1 MADYVLGY
9 TREPIDNVLYDPR
22 LAYSLHL
29 ALSGDG
35 VHFGG
40 LNHNSGVLF
49 ALATE
54 NGDGSLNPMSL
65 KNPWLFRLRDGR
77 YGVLAVRIPGD
88 GGEDESSRGAVL
100 FWTTK
105 DLLEYREEGLIALCG
120 DYVER
125 AACVYREEQDA
136 YELEWR
142 TEDGTCYRALR
153 SELTAGGVGGTNG
166 AVAGGAAGTPG
177 DVAGGAGAEAT
188 SAGGMAGDTA
198 GTPGG
203 AEISAGAAAGDAAGM
218 TGGVATPVVAF
229 AGDIAGTDG
238 NAELISGEPELLGE
252 WIRNGRTS
260 EADPAR
266 ALVTEN
272 MTGAVIQNIIEV
284 PPAVADRLRKKLTT
298 PENVGVSFPELVEV
312 HSREELEARRATLL
326 YSDGGTDSARVDWE
340 LGEVDFDLP
349 GQYRIRGRV
358 HQDSFPFPVAFNRAD
373 PCIGRWQ
380 GKYYFISTNDADHE
394 HTIYVR
400 EADTIPG
407 LVTAEDHLILDAY
420 TYEGIGGL
428 LWAPEFH
435 EINGKF
441 YIFHAATPGEFFRE
455 ESHVMELREGGN
467 PACREDWSAPRR
479 VVRKDG
485 SELCRAGETITL
497 DMTCFPWEGKWYA
510 CWSQRQF
517 LPKDLGAW
525 LYVAELDPEKP
536 WMLASDPVVL
546 SKPDYGW
553 GNNHTFVEEG
563 PFAVPSTDGL
573 YLTFSAAA
581 VDTSYVV
588 GYLALEKGNDPLIR
602 ENWRKNNYPI
612 LTSRSVEGEYGT
624 GHNAYVT
631 DEEGGTWNTYHAR
644 PGTEGVRSSGIRRV
658 YFDVDGAP
666 VLDVTEE
673 LGLKEEFRQVETTL
687 KII

>member
-1 MADYVLGY
+1 MGY

-29 ALSGDG
+29 ALSRDG
-35 VHFGG
+35 VHYRG

-54 NGDGSLNPMSL
+54 NEDGSLNPMSL
-65 KNPWLFRLRDGR
+65 KNPWLFRMRDGS

-105 DLLEYREEGLIALCG
+105 DLLEYREEGLIALC
-120 DYVER
+120 DEYVEK
-125 AACVYREEQDA
+125 AACVYQEETDIYA
-136 YELEWR
+136 LEWQ
-142 TEDGTCYRALR
+142 TGNGTCYRTQR
-153 SELTAGGVGGTNG
+153 RELTAGVRK
-166 AVAGGAAGTPG
+166 P
-177 DVAGGAGAEAT
+177 
-188 SAGGMAGDTA
+188 AGDM
-198 GTPGG
+198 
-203 AEISAGAAAGDAAGM
+203 AETAGDAE
-218 TGGVATPVVAF
+218 VIP
-229 AGDIAGTDG
+229 
-238 NAELISGEPELLGE
+238 GEPELLKGSAE
-252 WIRNGRTS
+252 SGKNSDATASLGVIP
-260 EADPAR
+260 EQ
-266 ALVTEN
+266 
-272 MTGAVIQNIIEV
+272 MTGAVIQNALEV
-284 PPAVADRLRKKLTT
+284 PPEVADRLRKKLMT
-298 PENVGVSFPELVEV
+298 PENVGVLFPEEV
-312 HSREELEARRATLL
+312 WVHGREELENCKAGLF
-326 YSDGGTDSARVDWE
+326 YSDGGTGSAKVDWE
-340 LGEVDFDLP
+340 LENVDFDSP
-349 GQYRIRGRV
+349 GQYKIRGRL
-358 HQDSFPFPVAFNRAD
+358 HQDHFAFPVAFNRAD

-400 EADTIPG
+400 EADSIPE

-435 EINGKF
+435 EINGKL
-441 YIFHAATPGEFFRE
+441 YIFHAATPGEFFWE
-455 ESHVMELREGGN
+455 ESHVMELREGGS

-485 SELCRAGETITL
+485 SELCEAGKTITL
-497 DMTCFPWEGKWYA
+497 DMTCFAWEGKWYA

-525 LYVAELDPEKP
+525 LYIAELNPEKP

-563 PFAVPSTDGL
+563 PFAVPGADRL

-588 GYLALEKGNDPLIR
+588 SYLVLEKGKNPLIR

-631 DEEGGTWNTYHAR
+631 DGEGRIWNTYHAR

-658 YFDVDGAP
+658 CFDIDGAP
-666 VLDVTEE
+666 VLDMTEE
-673 LGLKEEFRQVETTL
+673 LELKEAYRQVETVL
-687 KII
+687 NIV

>member
-29 ALSGDG
+29 ALSKDG
-35 VHFGG
+35 VHYRG

-54 NGDGSLNPMSL
+54 NEDGSLNPMSL
-65 KNPWLFRLRDGR
+65 KNPWLFRMRDGS

-105 DLLEYREEGLIALCG
+105 DLLEYREEGLIALC
-120 DYVER
+120 DEYVEK
-125 AACVYREEQDA
+125 AACVYQEETDVYA
-136 YELEWR
+136 LEWQ
-142 TEDGTCYRALR
+142 TGNGTCYRTQR
-153 SELTAGGVGGTNG
+153 RELTAGVGK
-166 AVAGGAAGTPG
+166 
-177 DVAGGAGAEAT
+177 
-188 SAGGMAGDTA
+188 
-198 GTPGG
+198 
-203 AEISAGAAAGDAAGM
+203 AAGDMAE
-218 TGGVATPVVAF
+218 T
-229 AGDIAGTDG
+229 AGD
-238 NAELISGEPELLGE
+238 AEVIPGEPELLGGSAE
-252 WIRNGRTS
+252 SGKSSGGAASLEVIP
-260 EADPAR
+260 EQ
-266 ALVTEN
+266 
-272 MTGAVIQNIIEV
+272 MTGAVIQNAVEV
-284 PPAVADRLRKKLTT
+284 SPAVADRLRKKLMT
-298 PENVGVSFPELVEV
+298 PENIGVLFPEEV
-312 HSREELEARRATLL
+312 WVHGREELENCKAILF
-326 YSDGGTDSARVDWE
+326 YSDGGTDSAKVDWE
-340 LGEVDFDLP
+340 LENVDFDSP
-349 GQYRIRGRV
+349 GQYKIRGRL
-358 HQDSFPFPVAFNRAD
+358 HQDHFAFPVAFNRAD

-400 EADTIPG
+400 EADTIPE
-407 LVTAEDHLILDAY
+407 LLTAEDHLILDAY

-435 EINGKF
+435 EINGKL
-441 YIFHAATPGEFFRE
+441 YIFHAATPGEFFWE
-455 ESHVMELREGGN
+455 ESHVMELREGGS

-485 SELCRAGETITL
+485 SELCEAGKTITL
-497 DMTCFPWEGKWYA
+497 DMTCFAWEGKWYA

-525 LYVAELDPEKP
+525 LYIAELNPDKP

-563 PFAVPSTDGL
+563 PFAVPGADRL

-588 GYLALEKGNDPLIR
+588 SYLVLEKGKDPLIR

-631 DEEGGTWNTYHAR
+631 DGEGRIWNTYHAR

-658 YFDVDGAP
+658 YFDIDGAP
-666 VLDVTEE
+666 VLDMTEE
-673 LGLKEEFRQVETTL
+673 LELKEAYRQVETML

>member
-35 VHFGG
+35 VHYRG

-65 KNPWLFRLRDGR
+65 KNPWLFRTRDGG

-88 GGEDESSRGAVL
+88 GGKDEGSRGAVL

-105 DLLEYREEGLIALCG
+105 DLLEYREEGLIVLG
-120 DYVER
+120 DEYVER
-125 AACVYREEQDA
+125 AACVYLEEQDA
-136 YELEWR
+136 YELEWQ
-142 TEDGTCYRALR
+142 TEEGSCCRALR
-153 SELTAGGVGGTNG
+153 SELTAGGAVGKEMR
-166 AVAGGAAGTPG
+166 TP
-177 DVAGGAGAEAT
+177 E
-188 SAGGMAGDTA
+188 
-198 GTPGG
+198 
-203 AEISAGAAAGDAAGM
+203 AAAV
-218 TGGVATPVVAF
+218 T
-229 AGDIAGTDG
+229 
-238 NAELISGEPELLGE
+238 SGEPKLLADRLRSGLA
-252 WIRNGRTS
+252 S
-260 EADPAR
+260 ETAPTQDI
-266 ALVTEN
+266 VTEN
-272 MTGAVIQNIIEV
+272 MTGAVIQNVIKV

-298 PENVGVSFPELVEV
+298 PENVGVSFPEQVEV
-312 HSREELEARRATLL
+312 RSREELEAHRATLL

-340 LGEVDFDLP
+340 LGEVEFDLP

-358 HQDSFPFPVAFNRAD
+358 RQDHFPFPVAFNRAD

-435 EINGKF
+435 EINGKL
-441 YIFHAATPGEFFRE
+441 YIFHAATPGEFFWE
-455 ESHVMELREGGN
+455 ESHVMALREGGN

-563 PFAVPSTDGL
+563 PFAVPCTDKL

-588 GYLALEKGNDPLIR
+588 GYLVLERGKDPLIR

-631 DEEGGTWNTYHAR
+631 DDEGGIWNTYHAR

-687 KII
+687 KIV